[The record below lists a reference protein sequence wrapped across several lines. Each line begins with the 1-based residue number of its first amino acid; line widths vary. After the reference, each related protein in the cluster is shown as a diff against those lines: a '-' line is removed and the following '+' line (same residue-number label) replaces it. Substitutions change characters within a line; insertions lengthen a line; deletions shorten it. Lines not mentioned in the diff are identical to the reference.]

1 MKRHSYRDMTD
12 SSHCG
17 RIGVSDT
24 VKALTVVAAREKARP
39 SEPRTLPHVVSQ
51 WSIVMQQVR
60 TRELYS
66 SPNGD
71 RWHLC
76 RDTSGKVFVLHQA
89 NIPSGGRVSQ
99 IELGDFL
106 ARGCGPEQQA
116 LLQIIGSLTETA
128 EGANPGG
135 LLTGEGDPG
144 LSLTGG
150 SGHA

>member
-1 MKRHSYRDMTD
+1 MQ
-12 SSHCG
+12 
-17 RIGVSDT
+17 
-24 VKALTVVAAREKARP
+24 
-39 SEPRTLPHVVSQ
+39 HV
-51 WSIVMQQVR
+51 R
-60 TRELYS
+60 ARELYS

-99 IELGDFL
+99 IEVGDFL

-128 EGANPGG
+128 EGATPGG

-144 LSLTGG
+144 LSRAMAE
-150 SGHA
+150 SW

>member
-1 MKRHSYRDMTD
+1 
-12 SSHCG
+12 
-17 RIGVSDT
+17 
-24 VKALTVVAAREKARP
+24 
-39 SEPRTLPHVVSQ
+39 
-51 WSIVMQQVR
+51 MQHVR

-99 IELGDFL
+99 IEVGDFL

-128 EGANPGG
+128 EGPNPGG